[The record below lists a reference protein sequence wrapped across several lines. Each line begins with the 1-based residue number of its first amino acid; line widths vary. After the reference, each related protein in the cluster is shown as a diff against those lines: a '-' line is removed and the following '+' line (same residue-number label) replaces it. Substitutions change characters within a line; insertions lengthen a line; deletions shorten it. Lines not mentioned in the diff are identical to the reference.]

1 MRRLVLA
8 ILVKNTAGVLSRVTG
23 LFSRRGYN
31 IDSLTVGET
40 LDKEISRITVT
51 CFGDELILDQIKN
64 QVSKLV
70 DVIEIT
76 DLSQNESVYRELV
89 LIKVNAD
96 EKTRQSIIEITNVF
110 RARIIDVAARSLV
123 LEITGDTSKT
133 EAFIEMLKPFGI
145 IELIKTGLTG
155 VTRGMNGFGYSD

>member
-110 RARIIDVAARSLV
+110 RARIIDVAAKSLV

-145 IELIKTGLTG
+145 VELIKTGLTG

>member
-110 RARIIDVAARSLV
+110 RARIIDVAAKSLV

>member
-145 IELIKTGLTG
+145 IELINTGLTG